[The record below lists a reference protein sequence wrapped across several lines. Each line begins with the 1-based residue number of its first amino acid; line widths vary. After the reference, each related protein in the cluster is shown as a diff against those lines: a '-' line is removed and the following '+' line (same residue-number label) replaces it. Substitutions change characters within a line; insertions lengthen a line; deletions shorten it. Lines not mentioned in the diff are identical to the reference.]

1 MYGLRELGNSKGEKQ
16 RGMNKMTE
24 RTDQQIESILDTLSS
39 WKGSQITIKKEELND
54 VDNNTLSLEDVR
66 ISRQLDD
73 EDDYVDPYT
82 IQLKGKGT
90 VINHSGS
97 AQLPLNSYELPLRQ
111 LLSFEASKEFMTIK
125 TDRAT
130 YFIKK

>member
-1 MYGLRELGNSKGEKQ
+1 
-16 RGMNKMTE
+16 MNKMTE

>member
-1 MYGLRELGNSKGEKQ
+1 
-16 RGMNKMTE
+16 MTE
-24 RTDQQIESILDTLSS
+24 HTNHQIESIIGKLKS
-39 WKGSQITIKKEELND
+39 WQGSNISIKKEERD
-54 VDNNTLSLEDVR
+54 DTDNNELALEEVL
-66 ISRQLDD
+66 IAEQVED

-90 VINHSGS
+90 VVNHNGTSS
-97 AQLPLNSYELPLRQ
+97 LPLHSYELPLKQ

-130 YFIKK
+130 YIIKK